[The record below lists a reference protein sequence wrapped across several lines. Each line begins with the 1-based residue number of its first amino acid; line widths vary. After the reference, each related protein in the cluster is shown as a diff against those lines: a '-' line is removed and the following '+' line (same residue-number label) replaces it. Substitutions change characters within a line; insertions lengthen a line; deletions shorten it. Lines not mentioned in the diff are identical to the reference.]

1 MTLRAKLVLSNLLMG
16 VAPVVVLVVVAT
28 TFSGIMQDESRAER
42 HGSPHF
48 FETMI
53 RSPNF
58 RDAVH
63 RAFVVTQR
71 INVLSLSPQG
81 LPADPA
87 IFQKWDQELAT
98 ANAGLVV
105 RQEGRLFV
113 MGRLLK
119 GHKLPPLPIF
129 GSFRPPRSIHSP
141 FKIIGNLNFRFSD
154 GTPGAVTVLW
164 NSSNWDKE
172 LHTFTFWLIFTFSMT
187 LLVLDTLFTGLILRE
202 VLNPLERLRQAAERI
217 ADGRL
222 EPPEDSRR
230 RQDEWTP
237 LFTSFETMRRTLAAN
252 RELALSYEADRK
264 ELISHIAHDLRTPIT
279 AIGGY
284 ARGILEGVAN
294 TEEKRRNY
302 LEIISTKARD
312 LERMA
317 QELFFLS
324 NLDRNAVP
332 YDFQRINVR
341 AFLADSAEE
350 LSLDGSRRGLTL
362 TVAKLPPETI
372 FVQADVTK
380 LRTVFVNLAE
390 NALKFKRG
398 DSVTWTWKSWV
409 EEPYVKISLADTGKG
424 ISAEA
429 LPKIFTSFYRE
440 DAARTSSIP
449 GTGLGLA
456 IVQRIMNDHHGRVTV
471 SSILGTGS
479 EFTLW
484 LPLAPLFPDKEDE

>member
-16 VAPVVVLVVVAT
+16 LAPVAVLVIVAT
-28 TFSGIMQDESRAER
+28 TFSGILQDESRADR
-42 HGSPHF
+42 QGSPHF

-58 RDAVH
+58 REAVH
-63 RAFVVTQR
+63 RAFMVIQH
-71 INVLSLSPQG
+71 INVDSLTTQG
-81 LPADPA
+81 LAPNLTT
-87 IFQKWDQELAT
+87 FQKWDQELAS

-105 RQEGRLFV
+105 RQEGKLFF
-113 MGRLLK
+113 MGQLLK
-119 GHKLPPLPIF
+119 NRQIPPLPTF
-129 GSFRPPRSIHSP
+129 GSYRPPRLVHSP
-141 FKIIGNLNFRFSD
+141 LKIIGNLNFRFSD
-154 GTPGAVTVLW
+154 GTAGTVTVLW
-164 NSSNWDKE
+164 NSNNWDKE
-172 LHTFTFWLIFTFSMT
+172 LHTFTFWLIFTFSTT
-187 LLVLDTLFTGLILRE
+187 LLILDTLFTGLILRE
-202 VLNPLERLRQAAERI
+202 VLNPLEKLRQAAERI
-217 ADGRL
+217 ANDELDPL
-222 EPPEDSRR
+222 EDNLR

-294 TEEKRRNY
+294 TEEKRRHY
-302 LEIISTKARD
+302 LEIISSKARD

-332 YDFQRINVR
+332 YDFQKINAQ
-341 AFLADSAEE
+341 AFLEDSAEE

-362 TVAKLPPETI
+362 IVEELPPNSV
-372 FVQADVTK
+372 FVRADVTK

-390 NALKFKRG
+390 NTLKFKRG
-398 DSVTWTWKSWV
+398 DSVTWTWKAWV
-409 EEPYVKISLADTGKG
+409 EEPYLKISLADTGRG

-456 IVQRIMNDHHGRVTV
+456 IVQRILSDHGGKVTV
-471 SSILGTGS
+471 TSRLGNGS

-484 LPLAPLFPDKEDE
+484 LPLDSGTKENA